1 MSWSWKAENNDTAS
15 WSYLLA
21 CASSAFE
28 SLRHLSEALN
38 GAMTFG
44 NGLQVG
50 SCDLQQTFA

>member
-15 WSYLLA
+15 RSYLLA
-21 CASSAFE
+21 CASSVFQ
-28 SLRHLSEALN
+28 SPRHLSEAQN

-50 SCDLQQTFA
+50 SCDLQQIFA